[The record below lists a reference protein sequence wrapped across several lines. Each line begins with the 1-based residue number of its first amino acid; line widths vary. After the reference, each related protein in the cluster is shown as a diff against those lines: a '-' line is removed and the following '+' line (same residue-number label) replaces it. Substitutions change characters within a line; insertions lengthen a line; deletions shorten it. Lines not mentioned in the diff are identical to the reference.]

1 MQISQEGQLHTKYN
15 QHTVLELCVMLFLYA
30 SPIINIILF
39 VFNRT
44 STSGQLAIVYI
55 AVASG
60 ALILCIRYGKRRIPL
75 NAIYLLILMC
85 AVTVSFLYTQGRF
98 GRGNAQFISEF
109 RAFMAMDV
117 CILLLT
123 LNICWSKMDTINNKK
138 LMIFDIIL
146 TLVSFL
152 ALIRGNGLTTGG
164 LISDTSG
171 FLYQNISYYSA
182 YALGITVYLL
192 YENKDNNKTKTVGVL
207 SVLLIMVQLFT
218 CIMSGGRGG
227 AILAVVLLMYGVI
240 SIYGMRRSY
249 KIVLPVTI
257 LLLAAIFLFPNIVSV
272 LGVNTRGLNR
282 AINMFNRNDLSTH
295 GRIVLI
301 QNAMSAFENKPF
313 FGNGVGSVF
322 YLMGNYSHNMFVDIL
337 TETGVIGLGMVI
349 LVLVNYAKKMKTL
362 FYRGSIFRFLQIVF
376 ICGITLNLFSGYV
389 WVNQHVWLPV
399 AIVMLEPKTE
409 DDVS

>member
-1 MQISQEGQLHTKYN
+1 M
-15 QHTVLELCVMLFLYA
+15 
-30 SPIINIILF
+30 
-39 VFNRT
+39 
-44 STSGQLAIVYI
+44 
-55 AVASG
+55 
-60 ALILCIRYGKRRIPL
+60 
-75 NAIYLLILMC
+75 
-85 AVTVSFLYTQGRF
+85 
-98 GRGNAQFISEF
+98 
-109 RAFMAMDV
+109 
-117 CILLLT
+117 
-123 LNICWSKMDTINNKK
+123 
-138 LMIFDIIL
+138 
-146 TLVSFL
+146 SFL

-322 YLMGNYSHNMFVDIL
+322 YLMGSYSHNMFVDIL

-399 AIVMLEPKTE
+399 AIVMLEPKTG